1 MRVYEYAKQC
11 GIKTKELLRILDEN
25 GIYNKSAQSNISEEE
40 IKQAQIDMAKEDNP
54 IPIEPVEINSR
65 DYYDVNTEL
74 IKVYPE
80 ANFYV
85 CMSPRGVGKSTN
97 GLLLAIK
104 TYCDEKCPSVLIRR
118 RDVELDAGKLGEI
131 FGEIIAMGYI
141 NYWTNGKYNSVHTVG
156 MRSYLCKRDE
166 DGKIIEKDKDFF
178 LYAIPL
184 AESGNVKGIQLNKA
198 EENKFIKWIIFDEL
212 IPVDNCY
219 LPNEANLFFN
229 CVSSIIRHFSVA
241 KIILFGNTI
250 VGSINPIL
258 AEMGIDI
265 FSFKLGEKRLYKY
278 DAENEEDVN
287 YVAVHFIDKKKYKG
301 VSSKNNK
308 YFNFGNQKLA
318 QITGEGDSE
327 YGIWELNK
335 DYNAKP
341 REYTK
346 ADIIFKYYWIY
357 GDTIYQSDV
366 IQLKDCR
373 FIYCHKTG
381 HKLGDGWLDE
391 DKELIL
397 SEIYDPRPNW
407 VNKIK
412 ATKLKRVAKL
422 IEIMRQGKVYYQNAW
437 LSTYYKALINNM

>member
-25 GIYNKSAQSNISEEE
+25 GIYNKSYQSNISEEE
-40 IKQAQIDMAKEDNP
+40 IKQTLIALQQEENP
-54 IPIEPVEINSR
+54 LPIEPVEINSK
-65 DYYDVNTEL
+65 DYYDVKSEL
-74 IKVYPE
+74 IDVYPN

-85 CMSPRGVGKSTN
+85 CLSPRGVGKSTN

-104 TYCDEKCPSVLIRR
+104 TYCDDKCPSVLIRR
-118 RDVELDAGKLGEI
+118 RDVELDSGKLGEI

-141 NYWTNGKYNSVHTVG
+141 KYWTNDKYNSVQTVG

-166 DGKIIEKDKDFF
+166 DGKIVDKDKDFF

-184 AESGNVKGIQLNKA
+184 AESGNVKGIQLNKS

-212 IPVDNCY
+212 IPVDNSY
-219 LPNEANLFFN
+219 LPNESNLFFN

-250 VGSINPIL
+250 VGSLNPIL

-278 DAENEEDVN
+278 DAENEEDIN
-287 YVAVHFIDKKKYKG
+287 YVAVHFIDKRQYKG
-301 VSSKNNK
+301 VASKNNK

-318 QITGEGDSE
+318 QITGTGDSE
-327 YGIWELNK
+327 YGVWELNK
-335 DYNAKP
+335 DFNAKP
-341 REYTK
+341 REYQKTNIIFSFFWIYGNEIYK
-346 ADIIFKYYWIY
+346 ADII
-357 GDTIYQSDV
+357 
-366 IQLKDCR
+366 QLPDCR
-373 FIYCHKTG
+373 FIFNHKTG
-381 HKLGDGWLDE
+381 HKIGDGWLDE
-391 DKELIL
+391 DHELIF

-412 ATKLKRVAKL
+412 GTKLKRVDK
-422 IEIMRQGKVYYQNAW
+422 IVDIIRTGKVYYQNAW
-437 LSTYYKALINNM
+437 LSTYFKALVNNM